1 MSSEPVHT
9 GTAAPADRRPA
20 AWPWLLLPLVALA
33 FFLALRTAKDA
44 PPRPKPQPETSVAPA
59 PAASTV
65 APETANGAAPSE
77 DAESH

>member
-33 FFLALRTAKDA
+33 FFLVLRTAKEA
-44 PPRPKPQPETSVAPA
+44 PPPPKPQAETPVTPE

-65 APETANGAAPSE
+65 APATADSAAPSE